1 MHAAA
6 LRQVGPDAGCGRPR
20 QPGLGIGSGSH
31 SLHRVDRDTGRT
43 VGGVPIRVLLVD
55 DHEVVRR
62 GVRDLLDGER
72 DIDVVAEAG
81 TVAEAV
87 TVAAARRPDVA
98 VVDIRLPDGDGVA
111 LCRTLRASADGPR
124 CLVLT
129 AFDDERV
136 ILDAIDAGVSGYLL
150 KQVRGQ
156 DLVTAVREVAA
167 GHSLLDPVTT
177 ARVLDRMR
185 AHDTD
190 ELANLTDRE
199 RKVLE
204 LLGEGLTNRQIAERL
219 FLAEKTVKNYVTSVL
234 AKLGMQRRTQ
244 AVAWVAR
251 RSR

>member
-1 MHAAA
+1 MA
-6 LRQVGPDAGCGRPR
+6 
-20 QPGLGIGSGSH
+20 
-31 SLHRVDRDTGRT
+31 
-43 VGGVPIRVLLVD
+43 IRVLLVD

-81 TVAEAV
+81 TVAEAL
-87 TVAAARRPDVA
+87 TVAARRKPDVA

-111 LCRTLRASADGPR
+111 LCRRLRATGDGPR

-136 ILDAIDAGVSGYLL
+136 VLDAIDAGVSGYLL

-167 GHSLLDPVTT
+167 GRSLLDPVTT

-185 AHDTD
+185 AHDEAD

-204 LLGEGLTNRQIAERL
+204 LLGEGLTNRQIAEHL

-234 AKLGMQRRTQ
+234 AKLGMRRRTQ

-251 RSR
+251 RSK

>member
-1 MHAAA
+1 MWTAA
-6 LRQVGPDAGCGRPR
+6 
-20 QPGLGIGSGSH
+20 
-31 SLHRVDRDTGRT
+31 DTGAGDRPAIAVT
-43 VGGVPIRVLLVD
+43 PSGCRDRAPYGEGVAIRVLLVD

-62 GVRDLLDGER
+62 GVRDLLDNER

-87 TVAAARRPDVA
+87 TVAAARKPDVA

-111 LCRTLRASADGPR
+111 LCRKLRAMPDAPR

-185 AHDTD
+185 ANETD
-190 ELANLTDRE
+190 ELSNLTDRE
-199 RKVLE
+199 RRVLE

-234 AKLGMQRRTQ
+234 AKLGMERRTQ

-251 RSR
+251 RSK